1 VMCYFKIFTKP
12 EES

>member
-1 VMCYFKIFTKP
+1 MCYFKIFTKP